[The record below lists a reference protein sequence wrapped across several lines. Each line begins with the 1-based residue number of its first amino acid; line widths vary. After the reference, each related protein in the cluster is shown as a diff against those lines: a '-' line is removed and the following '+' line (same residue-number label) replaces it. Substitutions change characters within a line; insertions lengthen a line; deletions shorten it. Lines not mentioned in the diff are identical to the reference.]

1 MTTAHDED
9 KPHADGDGDGDESS
23 SVITLAD
30 GDGEECSTLTA
41 SWTAGLGR
49 LLSRFRRAE
58 AASRGRGGGGDGD
71 GADETA
77 SEREAEDLRAAL
89 AESRRENGRLQA
101 QNKLLAARLAAVEKT
116 LRDERDAAR
125 PEREEIVKSN
135 DSLRQVAMSATERS
149 EMAERRARYMRRHVT
164 EQLVAR
170 RPRPGSGCLGPKGR
184 PQRHR
189 GIRQWRARRG
199 QALQSFPRNS
209 SAAPPPRE
217 LVSPESALR

>member
-58 AASRGRGGGGDGD
+58 AASRGGGGGGDGD

-170 RPRPGSGCLGPKGR
+170 PRSRSRRPR
-184 PQRHR
+184 
-189 GIRQWRARRG
+189 
-199 QALQSFPRNS
+199 
-209 SAAPPPRE
+209 SAAERRRDTRALE
-217 LVSPESALR
+217 ERVRALESRLHSADDETRTVLWRKGFS

>member
-1 MTTAHDED
+1 MTTAHDGD

-23 SVITLAD
+23 SVLTLAD

-58 AASRGRGGGGDGD
+58 AASRGGGGDGDGD

-170 RPRPGSGCLGPKGR
+170 PRSRSRRPR
-184 PQRHR
+184 
-189 GIRQWRARRG
+189 
-199 QALQSFPRNS
+199 
-209 SAAPPPRE
+209 SAAERRRDTRALE
-217 LVSPESALR
+217 ERVRALESRLHTADDETRTVLWRKGFS

>member
-23 SVITLAD
+23 SVLTLAD

-58 AASRGRGGGGDGD
+58 AASRGGGGGGGGDGD

-170 RPRPGSGCLGPKGR
+170 PRSRSRRPR
-184 PQRHR
+184 
-189 GIRQWRARRG
+189 
-199 QALQSFPRNS
+199 
-209 SAAPPPRE
+209 SAAERRRDTRALE
-217 LVSPESALR
+217 ERVRALESRLHTADDETRTVLWRKGFS

>member
-1 MTTAHDED
+1 MTTAHDGD

-23 SVITLAD
+23 SVLTLAD

-58 AASRGRGGGGDGD
+58 AASRGGGGGGDGD

-170 RPRPGSGCLGPKGR
+170 PRSRSRRPR
-184 PQRHR
+184 
-189 GIRQWRARRG
+189 
-199 QALQSFPRNS
+199 
-209 SAAPPPRE
+209 SAAERRRDTRALE
-217 LVSPESALR
+217 ERVRALESRLQTADDETRTVLWRKGFS

>member
-58 AASRGRGGGGDGD
+58 AASRGGGGGGGGDGD

-170 RPRPGSGCLGPKGR
+170 PRSRSRRPR
-184 PQRHR
+184 
-189 GIRQWRARRG
+189 
-199 QALQSFPRNS
+199 
-209 SAAPPPRE
+209 SAAERRRDTRALE
-217 LVSPESALR
+217 ERVRALESRLHSADDETRTVLWRKGFS

>member
-58 AASRGRGGGGDGD
+58 AASRGGGGGGDGD
-71 GADETA
+71 DADETA

-170 RPRPGSGCLGPKGR
+170 PRSRSRRPR
-184 PQRHR
+184 
-189 GIRQWRARRG
+189 
-199 QALQSFPRNS
+199 
-209 SAAPPPRE
+209 SAAERRRDTRALE
-217 LVSPESALR
+217 ERVRALESRLHTADDETRTVLWRKGFS

>member
-1 MTTAHDED
+1 MTTAHDGD

-23 SVITLAD
+23 SVLTLAD

-58 AASRGRGGGGDGD
+58 AASRGGGGDGDGD

-170 RPRPGSGCLGPKGR
+170 PRSRSRRPR
-184 PQRHR
+184 
-189 GIRQWRARRG
+189 
-199 QALQSFPRNS
+199 
-209 SAAPPPRE
+209 SAAERRRDTRALE
-217 LVSPESALR
+217 ERVRALESRLQTADDETRTVLWRKGFS

>member
-58 AASRGRGGGGDGD
+58 AASRGGGGGGGGDGD

-170 RPRPGSGCLGPKGR
+170 PRSRSRRPR
-184 PQRHR
+184 
-189 GIRQWRARRG
+189 
-199 QALQSFPRNS
+199 
-209 SAAPPPRE
+209 SAAERRRDTRALE
-217 LVSPESALR
+217 ERVRALESRLHTADDETRTVLWRKGFS

>member
-1 MTTAHDED
+1 MTTAHDGD

-23 SVITLAD
+23 SVLTLAD

-58 AASRGRGGGGDGD
+58 AASRGGGGGGDGD

-170 RPRPGSGCLGPKGR
+170 PRSRSRRPR
-184 PQRHR
+184 
-189 GIRQWRARRG
+189 
-199 QALQSFPRNS
+199 
-209 SAAPPPRE
+209 SAAERRRDTRALE
-217 LVSPESALR
+217 ERVRALESRLHSADDETRTVLWRKGFS

>member
-1 MTTAHDED
+1 MTPAHDED
-9 KPHADGDGDGDESS
+9 KPHADGDGDGDGDESS
-23 SVITLAD
+23 SVLTLAD

-170 RPRPGSGCLGPKGR
+170 PRSRSRRPR
-184 PQRHR
+184 
-189 GIRQWRARRG
+189 
-199 QALQSFPRNS
+199 
-209 SAAPPPRE
+209 SAAERRRDTRALE
-217 LVSPESALR
+217 ERVRALESRLHSADDETRTVLWRKGFS

>member
-170 RPRPGSGCLGPKGR
+170 PRSRSRRPR
-184 PQRHR
+184 
-189 GIRQWRARRG
+189 
-199 QALQSFPRNS
+199 
-209 SAAPPPRE
+209 SAAERRRDTRALE
-217 LVSPESALR
+217 ERVRALESRLHSADDETRTVLWRKGFS

>member
-9 KPHADGDGDGDESS
+9 KPHADGDGDGDGDESS
-23 SVITLAD
+23 SVLTLAD

-170 RPRPGSGCLGPKGR
+170 PRSRSRRPR
-184 PQRHR
+184 
-189 GIRQWRARRG
+189 
-199 QALQSFPRNS
+199 
-209 SAAPPPRE
+209 SAAERRRDTRALE
-217 LVSPESALR
+217 ERVRALESRLHSVDDETRTVLWRKGFS

>member
-23 SVITLAD
+23 SVLTLAD

-170 RPRPGSGCLGPKGR
+170 PRSRSRRPR
-184 PQRHR
+184 
-189 GIRQWRARRG
+189 
-199 QALQSFPRNS
+199 
-209 SAAPPPRE
+209 SAAERRRDTRALE
-217 LVSPESALR
+217 ERVRALESRLHSADDETRTVLWRKGFS

>member
-9 KPHADGDGDGDESS
+9 KPHADGDGDESS

-170 RPRPGSGCLGPKGR
+170 PRSRSRRPR
-184 PQRHR
+184 
-189 GIRQWRARRG
+189 
-199 QALQSFPRNS
+199 
-209 SAAPPPRE
+209 SAAERRRDTRALE
-217 LVSPESALR
+217 ERVRALESRLHTADDETRTVLWRKGFS

>member
-9 KPHADGDGDGDESS
+9 KPHADGDGDGDGDESS
-23 SVITLAD
+23 SVLTLAD

-58 AASRGRGGGGDGD
+58 AASRGGGGGGDGD

-170 RPRPGSGCLGPKGR
+170 PRSRSRRPR
-184 PQRHR
+184 
-189 GIRQWRARRG
+189 
-199 QALQSFPRNS
+199 
-209 SAAPPPRE
+209 SAAERRRDTRALE
-217 LVSPESALR
+217 ERVRALESRLHSADDETRTVLWRKGFS

>member
-9 KPHADGDGDGDESS
+9 KPHADGDGDGDGDESS
-23 SVITLAD
+23 SVLTLAD

-170 RPRPGSGCLGPKGR
+170 PRSRSRRPR
-184 PQRHR
+184 
-189 GIRQWRARRG
+189 
-199 QALQSFPRNS
+199 
-209 SAAPPPRE
+209 SAAERRRDTRALE
-217 LVSPESALR
+217 ERVRALESRLHSADDETRTVLWRKGFS

>member
-23 SVITLAD
+23 SVLTLAD

-58 AASRGRGGGGDGD
+58 AASRGGGGGGDGD

-170 RPRPGSGCLGPKGR
+170 PRSRSRRPR
-184 PQRHR
+184 
-189 GIRQWRARRG
+189 
-199 QALQSFPRNS
+199 
-209 SAAPPPRE
+209 SAAERRRDTRALE
-217 LVSPESALR
+217 ERVRALESRLHTADDETRTVLWRKGFS

>member
-23 SVITLAD
+23 SVLTLAD

-58 AASRGRGGGGDGD
+58 AASRGGGGGGDGD

-170 RPRPGSGCLGPKGR
+170 PRSRSRRPR
-184 PQRHR
+184 
-189 GIRQWRARRG
+189 
-199 QALQSFPRNS
+199 
-209 SAAPPPRE
+209 SAAERRRDTRALE
-217 LVSPESALR
+217 ERVRALESRLHSADDETRTVLWRKGFS